1 MKIIFLKI
9 YWLMIMRLFKYLL
22 QSIIIYLM
30 FFLGRIL
37 GLKISR
43 KLFSFIF
50 VNFAPI
56 FKSRKI
62 IDSNLKIF
70 SKKNPNFNKE
80 IIIKNMWK
88 NYGMTFIEYVFL
100 NFFKKSNSHIQIEG
114 EDNLKNVMIKNK
126 PVIFISGHFANYELM
141 SMEITK
147 KGVKLAT
154 IYRPLNNYFLN
165 PFMEYLRKKFV
176 CKNQIKKGVSGV
188 RDAIEYIKNDHSIAL
203 MVDQRLSE
211 GEKIDFFGEPASTT
225 TLPAQLAIKFDLS
238 IIPVFIERRED
249 NNFRI
254 KFLDEIKP
262 VNFQDKFVLT
272 KKLNEILEEMI
283 IKNPNQWIWS
293 HNRWK

>member
-1 MKIIFLKI
+1 
-9 YWLMIMRLFKYLL
+9 MRLFKYLL

-88 NYGMTFIEYVFL
+88 NYGMTFIEYMFL

-188 RDAIEYIKNDHSIAL
+188 RNAIEYIKNDHSIAL

>member
-1 MKIIFLKI
+1 
-9 YWLMIMRLFKYLL
+9 MIMRLFKYLL

-88 NYGMTFIEYVFL
+88 NYGMTFIEYMFL

-188 RDAIEYIKNDHSIAL
+188 RNAIEYIKNDHSIAL

-262 VNFQDKFVLT
+262 ANFQDKFVLT

>member
-1 MKIIFLKI
+1 
-9 YWLMIMRLFKYLL
+9 MRLFKYLS

-62 IDSNLKIF
+62 IDSNLNIF
-70 SKKNPNFNKE
+70 SRKNPNLNKE

-100 NFFKKSNSHIQIEG
+100 NFFKKSNSHIRIEG
-114 EDNLKNVMIKNK
+114 ENNLKNIKIKNK

-176 CKNQIKKGVSGV
+176 CKNQIKKGVSGL
-188 RDAIEYIKNDHSIAL
+188 RNAIEYIKNDHSIAL

-225 TLPAQLAIKFDLS
+225 TLPAQLAIKFNLS
-238 IIPVFIERRED
+238 IMPVFIERRED

-262 VNFQDKFVLT
+262 VNFQDKFALT

-283 IKNPNQWIWS
+283 IRNPNQWIWS